1 MTVQKSN
8 LNIVLAS
15 ENPFF
20 KANII
25 KTVDDFANQ
34 VSHLVADE
42 KSLYQFVLASKPDI
56 LFLNGNSAIKLIQ
69 QIKSNF
75 SLQTR
80 CVFILPTLGEIDL
93 IQCQHLLADAILCTD
108 SNPEEYA
115 VCIKSLTIG
124 ERFVSPQVNH
134 KLFRYPAISEYQ
146 MLMKKLGNKEQEVFR
161 YLGYNYPVKQI
172 ADILFVSPFTVESH
186 RSNIIKKL
194 GLSNAKELRQ
204 LTAKLVYAYQI

>member
-80 CVFILPTLGEIDL
+80 CIFILPTLGETDL

-124 ERFVSPQVNH
+124 ERFVSPRVTQ

-172 ADILFVSPFTVESH
+172 ADILFVSPFTIESH